1 MQKAEK
7 RLLTQ
12 RGPGFSKE
20 KPTIFK
26 GIKHLFISFD
36 EARDNFALKLNEG
49 SVYKI
54 AGSIDL
60 HNIINTEKE
69 TTADHDG
76 KAVVFEAKE

>member
-1 MQKAEK
+1 
-7 RLLTQ
+7 
-12 RGPGFSKE
+12 
-20 KPTIFK
+20 
-26 GIKHLFISFD
+26 LFISFD